1 MNLKPNPFPSHV
13 IGLTGGIASGK
24 STVAQY
30 LREKGYPVIDADQ
43 VAKTIRET
51 EAKNEIFKRFG
62 SHDPKV
68 IRDLIFKD
76 PLKRLELE
84 ALLHPLIQKQ
94 SQKLIQDAFQ
104 KSAIVFY
111 EAALLIEAG
120 RSKDFEQVLLIEAP
134 EELQIKWL
142 CKRAHLDPKLDRQL
156 IDSILKSQLSPEE
169 KRKQATDLIINDS
182 TIETL
187 RHKVDQFLL
196 KLK

>member
-1 MNLKPNPFPSHV
+1 
-13 IGLTGGIASGK
+13 
-24 STVAQY
+24 
-30 LREKGYPVIDADQ
+30 
-43 VAKTIRET
+43 
-51 EAKNEIFKRFG
+51 
-62 SHDPKV
+62 
-68 IRDLIFKD
+68 
-76 PLKRLELE
+76 
-84 ALLHPLIQKQ
+84 
-94 SQKLIQDAFQ
+94 
-104 KSAIVFY
+104 
-111 EAALLIEAG
+111 LIEAG
-120 RSKDFEQVLLIEAP
+120 RSKDFEQILLIEAP